1 MTSPKNPSKLLRIAA
16 GLTVAGL
23 LVAACGDGEESA
35 SAPGDTET
43 SQDASDAEANEDL
56 AEGQGEQEP
65 PEAEET
71 PEGDGDEAQSQEKS
85 PAESTTS
92 TDLGE
97 ISVTEVGVRVGADD
111 APFQLQIFAD
121 ALCPFCAQLSQLMRE
136 SAQEWEAGDEVA
148 VEHVTVTFLDDGT
161 RETYSARAANIL
173 AAVADYD
180 PKNWVVASDR
190 IFDLQAAGGTD
201 LTDAEILAELEAAGV
216 AIDDDVTSA
225 VEAMAYDGWN
235 LENTEW
241 ARTEIELPHVP
252 YVLFNGEPM
261 TDFDSFEELI
271 EQINDAVAS
280 D

>member
-71 PEGDGDEAQSQEKS
+71 PEGDGDEAQSQEKA
-85 PAESTTS
+85 PAESATS
-92 TDLGE
+92 TDLGD
-97 ISVTEVGVRVGADD
+97 ISVTDGGVRVGADD

-173 AAVADYD
+173 AAVAD
-180 PKNWVVASDR
+180 
-190 IFDLQAAGGTD
+190 
-201 LTDAEILAELEAAGV
+201 
-216 AIDDDVTSA
+216 
-225 VEAMAYDGWN
+225 
-235 LENTEW
+235 
-241 ARTEIELPHVP
+241 
-252 YVLFNGEPM
+252 
-261 TDFDSFEELI
+261 
-271 EQINDAVAS
+271 
-280 D
+280 